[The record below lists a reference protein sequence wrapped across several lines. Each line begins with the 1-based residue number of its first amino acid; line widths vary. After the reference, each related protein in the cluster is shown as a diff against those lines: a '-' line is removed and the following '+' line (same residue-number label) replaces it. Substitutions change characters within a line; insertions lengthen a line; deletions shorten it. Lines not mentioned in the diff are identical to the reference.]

1 MFQQNILRYKKN
13 VILRHGKAVRCAT
26 MAPQGSECA
35 VTDRNR
41 EDEPVVIKKYAN
53 RRLYNT
59 ATASFVRLDDLH
71 RMVKDGER
79 FAVRDEKSGR
89 DITASVLAQ
98 IIAEEETRGNSVL
111 PHEYLR
117 QVLKAYSEGGG
128 PQLAA
133 YLERSMEAFA
143 NHQHNVA
150 EQMGK
155 MLDPGTAFDRMADM
169 SRRNL
174 EEFQRSVAA
183 FSGQPAAD
191 ADEEEDTE
199 PLERKIR
206 DLEERIAELERT
218 LQPDPP
224 GGDG

>member
-1 MFQQNILRYKKN
+1 
-13 VILRHGKAVRCAT
+13 
-26 MAPQGSECA
+26 MADGNPKG
-35 VTDRNR
+35 
-41 EDEPVVIKKYAN
+41 EPVVIKKYAN

-71 RMVKDGER
+71 RMVKDGEL
-79 FAVRDEKSGR
+79 FVVRDEKTGR

-98 IIAEEETRGNSVL
+98 IIAEEETRGHSVL

-117 QVLKAYSEGGG
+117 QALKAYSEGVG
-128 PQLAA
+128 PQLAE
-133 YLERSMEAFA
+133 YLERGMEAFA
-143 NHQHNVA
+143 SHQQSVA
-150 EQMGK
+150 RQMGE

-183 FSGQPAAD
+183 FSGQPMTHAA
-191 ADEEEDTE
+191 EEEGTE

-206 DLEERIAELERT
+206 DLEERIAELERGRE
-218 LQPDPP
+218 PNRP
-224 GGDG
+224 GGD

>member
-1 MFQQNILRYKKN
+1 MP
-13 VILRHGKAVRCAT
+13 A
-26 MAPQGSECA
+26 
-35 VTDRNR
+35 RNTQ
-41 EDEPVVIKKYAN
+41 DEPIVIKKYAN

-71 RMVKDGER
+71 RMVKDGEL
-79 FAVRDEKSGR
+79 FVVRDEKTGR

-98 IIAEEETRGNSVL
+98 IIAEEETRGHSVL
-111 PHEYLR
+111 PHQYLR
-117 QVLKAYSEGGG
+117 QVLKAYSEGIG

-143 NHQHNVA
+143 SHQQSVA
-150 EQMGK
+150 RQMGE

-174 EEFQRSVAA
+174 EEFQRSLAA
-183 FSGQPAAD
+183 FAGQPTQSEAG
-191 ADEEEDTE
+191 EEDTE

-206 DLEERIAELERT
+206 DLEARIAELERSR
-218 LQPDPP
+218 PP
-224 GGDG
+224 GPPRDDD

>member
-1 MFQQNILRYKKN
+1 
-13 VILRHGKAVRCAT
+13 
-26 MAPQGSECA
+26 MADGNPK
-35 VTDRNR
+35 
-41 EDEPVVIKKYAN
+41 DEPVVIKKYAN

-71 RMVKDGER
+71 RMVKDGEL
-79 FAVRDEKSGR
+79 FVVRDEKTGR

-98 IIAEEETRGNSVL
+98 IIAEEETRGHSVL

-117 QVLKAYSEGGG
+117 QALKAYSEGVG
-128 PQLAA
+128 PQLAE
-133 YLERSMEAFA
+133 YLERGMEAFA
-143 NHQHNVA
+143 SHQQSVA
-150 EQMGK
+150 RQMGE

-183 FSGQPAAD
+183 FSGQPMTHAA
-191 ADEEEDTE
+191 EEEGTE

-206 DLEERIAELERT
+206 DLEERIAELERGR
-218 LQPDPP
+218 QPNRP
-224 GGDG
+224 GGD

>member
-1 MFQQNILRYKKN
+1 
-13 VILRHGKAVRCAT
+13 
-26 MAPQGSECA
+26 MA
-35 VTDRNR
+35 DRNP

-71 RMVKDGER
+71 RMVRDGEL
-79 FAVRDEKSGR
+79 FVVRDDKTGR
-89 DITASVLAQ
+89 DITASILAQ

-117 QVLKAYSEGGG
+117 QVLKAYSEGVG

-143 NHQHNVA
+143 NHQQSVA
-150 EQMGK
+150 EQVGK
-155 MLDPGTAFDRMADM
+155 MFDPGTAFDRMADM

-183 FSGQPAAD
+183 FAGQQPAPPAG
-191 ADEEEDTE
+191 EGDTE

-206 DLEERIAELERT
+206 DLEERIAELERGRE
-218 LQPDPP
+218 PDPSR
-224 GGDG
+224 GGP